1 MFGLSIYEISII
13 LTLVLTSLAQFY
25 LVITG
30 RSSDASKLESQKDK
44 CLNKLY
50 STANKQRARLDKT
63 VKKIS
68 ELSEIK
74 NLENNKNGNNGK
86 E

>member
-30 RSSDASKLESQKDK
+30 RSADASKLESQKDK
-44 CLNKLY
+44 YLNKLY
-50 STANKQRARLDKT
+50 STANKQRAKLDKT

-68 ELSEIK
+68 DLSENK
-74 NLENNKNGNNGK
+74 NLENNKNGK
-86 E
+86 ERD

>member
-1 MFGLSIYEISII
+1 MFGFSIYEISII

-30 RSSDASKLESQKDK
+30 RSADASKLESQKDK
-44 CLNKLY
+44 YLNKLY

-68 ELSEIK
+68 ELSGDNGEK
-74 NLENNKNGNNGK
+74 NENNRK
-86 E
+86 

>member
-30 RSSDASKLESQKDK
+30 RPSDASKLESQKDK
-44 CLNKLY
+44 YLNKLY
-50 STANKQRARLDKT
+50 SIANKQRARLDKT

-68 ELSEIK
+68 ELSENK
-74 NLENNKNGNNGK
+74 NLEINKNGK
-86 E
+86 ERD